1 MLVIFFVSLLIPSL
15 SIVRSVEAAP
25 ASMYT
30 WTQPTIITDSNG
42 NSYVQTNIDDKGNQL
57 VLTSGE
63 MVLEEAGNS
72 TQACSNSN
80 IDGGN
85 AFNALTPPLE
95 VTTGGTGVNHTDAI
109 FGKSNV
115 LIIQSSYQT
124 ATSAS
129 LVEFQV
135 PPAGDCADPINS
147 TVNLQATYT
156 SVFDSAQWTSD
167 SPVPVMSY
175 LGSAFTETN
184 VNNGTMTLTG
194 RSIPNINLCTAPTL
208 SVGDTTNSFLTAT
221 SATLTLD
228 VLLPGRS
235 IGSCKTSTQTIPI
248 ASNYLSTESI
258 ANWVDGS
265 NTDPGAQIQISNVGS
280 GDLSIINSGDTY
292 VEPQTGQPA
301 ITGSTMILN
310 GGINTAGTCSNNTNE
325 NQMQVNPYQTAEI
338 ATVTVYHAGT
348 HACIPVKITVGL
360 TNLYG
365 GGTPPGTPTGTNPVA
380 SNDGCNVPTSNEPLR
395 WIECPIISSLQGAAT
410 SVNGFIGSLLEVS
423 PTVFFNDGTQRAFNI
438 FRDMGVAL
446 LVIAG
451 LVMVVS
457 QAADLEIF
465 SAHTVRKALPRIIIA
480 AILISLSWPLLQFVI
495 GFFNDMGAW
504 TGKVILSVAN
514 AVPGTGGI
522 GTAWAN
528 IGDGLILALVTAGA
542 IVFLG
547 APGIIL
553 LIISA
558 LLLAFVAVIV
568 LMIRQVVILI
578 CILMAPLAIA
588 SYVLPGTEKI
598 GRFWKD
604 TLIAALVMFPLIEG
618 FLSGGAA
625 LAFIILSVKSGSF
638 FYQILALVVFIAPY
652 MMVPLTFRIAGGL
665 VGRIADFAQGTH
677 RQTIESK
684 LQAQRQGIVA
694 KNWNAFRAG
703 SRYNPNSSWTRF
715 TGGSAVN
722 FLGRHVG
729 AGPRGWLGIGAT
741 GRAAMANNMALSA
754 DAASKMNSNFAAQM
768 NNEEA
773 MAAVAFGNNRAAL
786 SKLTYFN
793 ATALAAS
800 GSSSRENIRQTI
812 LRRTPGLAGAALDVA
827 INTEA
832 QNMAS
837 NRLNSALAA
846 GRTIQ
851 ATQQMQTA
859 AADAL
864 VRSGKVLEN
873 RSDFNTMIDSI
884 SHGNGSLAAAQ
895 KGALQYT
902 ARQIGRE
909 DIGRSDD
916 YHSLK
921 EMDMS
926 AVIRQKPKSLENLF
940 GGSAIIDAI
949 DSAKSKPDEQQHFAD
964 ILFAAQNNQSLS
976 PEQQAQI
983 VKAVNTVKAHP
994 TYGSG
999 STNDLM
1005 DKAAKNYRDKFSP
1018 GGPTPSDRRLKRD
1031 IQYVRTLSNGIKLYS
1046 FQYIW
1051 GGPQYIGVMAQDL
1064 LHSHPEA
1071 VSIDLDGYYRVD
1083 YALLGIQMLELD

>member
-1 MLVIFFVSLLIPSL
+1 MLVIFFVSLLLPSL
-15 SIVRSVEAAP
+15 SIALPAEADSTP
-25 ASMYT
+25 TYT

-42 NSYVQTNIDDKGNQL
+42 NSYVQTNVDDKGNQL

-72 TQACSNSN
+72 TQACSDSN

-95 VTTGGTGVNHTDAI
+95 VTKGGTGANNTDAI

-129 LVEFQV
+129 LVEFQL

-147 TVNLQATYT
+147 MVNLQATYT
-156 SVFDSAQWTSD
+156 SVFDSARWTGSNTI
-167 SPVPVMSY
+167 SY
-175 LGSAFTETN
+175 LKNTFTQTGAIT
-184 VNNGTMTLTG
+184 NGTMTLTG
-194 RSIPNINLCTAPTL
+194 PSSVPGLDLCTPQTL
-208 SVGDTTNSFLTAT
+208 SVGDPNNSFETAT
-221 SATLTLD
+221 TATLTTVKLVNGQNAD
-228 VLLPGRS
+228 
-235 IGSCKTSTQTIPI
+235 GSCQTFTQTVQITNPYI
-248 ASNYLSTESI
+248 QTQST
-258 ANWVDGS
+258 AHWVDGN
-265 NTDPGAQIQISNVGS
+265 NTDPDAEIQIDNVSAQDVGLIVS
-280 GDLSIINSGDTY
+280 GDVFAEAPPG
-292 VEPQTGQPA
+292 TGQPA
-301 ITGSTMILN
+301 IKGTAMTLH
-310 GGINTAGTCSNNTNE
+310 GGINTTLGCVGNTNE
-325 NQMQVNPYQTAEI
+325 DQIVVDPYQTAQI
-338 ATVTVYHAGT
+338 ATVTVYHSAHPKPST
-348 HACIPVKITVGL
+348 VSCATKNITIAL

-365 GGTPPGTPTGTNPVA
+365 GGTLPGTPTGTNPVD

-480 AILISLSWPLLQFVI
+480 AIIISLSWPLLQFVI

-528 IGDGLILALVTAGA
+528 VGDGLILALVTAGA

-638 FYQILALVVFIAPY
+638 FYQILALIVFIAPY

-684 LQAQRQGIVA
+684 LQAQRQGITA
-694 KNWNAFRAG
+694 KNWSAFRAG
-703 SRYNPNSSWTRF
+703 SRYNPDHPVTNSWWLLRSGR
-715 TGGSAVN
+715 AVN
-722 FLGRHVG
+722 FLGRHTG
-729 AGPRGWLGIGAT
+729 AGMRGRFGIGAV
-741 GRAAMANNMALSA
+741 GSAAMANNMGLSA
-754 DAASKMNSNFAAQM
+754 DAASKMDSNFAAQM
-768 NNEEA
+768 TNDEA
-773 MAAVAFGNNRAAL
+773 MVSVAFGNSRTAL
-786 SKLTYFN
+786 SKLRYFN
-793 ATALAAS
+793 SDNS
-800 GSSSRENIRQTI
+800 GKYTGTLNENK
-812 LRRTPGLAGAALDVA
+812 
-827 INTEA
+827 
-832 QNMAS
+832 
-837 NRLNSALAA
+837 LNKALAA

-851 ATQQMQTA
+851 ATQQMQSA

-864 VRSGKVLEN
+864 VRSGKILDN
-873 RSDFNTMIDSI
+873 RDEFNTMVS
-884 SHGNGSLAAAQ
+884 SVAHGNSAYQSALDGSLS
-895 KGALQYT
+895 YT
-902 ARQIGRE
+902 ARQIGRA
-909 DIGRSDD
+909 DLGRSNYYDA
-916 YHSLK
+916 LK

-926 AVIRQKPKSLENLF
+926 AVIRQKPKALENLF
-940 GGSAIIDAI
+940 GSGIVAKNGPNGPNPTSPAVVDAI
-949 DSAKSKPDEQQHFAD
+949 NASKDGNERQHFAD
-964 ILFAAQNNQSLS
+964 ILFAAQYNQSVS
-976 PEQQAQI
+976 PQQQKSIADAI
-983 VKAVNTVKAHP
+983 NAVKGHP
-994 TYGSG
+994 VWGTSG
-999 STNDLM
+999 SDNLIE
-1005 DKAAKNYRDKFSP
+1005 KAAKNYRDKFSP
-1018 GGPTPSDRRLKRD
+1018 GGAGGAGGTP
-1031 IQYVRTLSNGIKLYS
+1031 
-1046 FQYIW
+1046 
-1051 GGPQYIGVMAQDL
+1051 
-1064 LHSHPEA
+1064 
-1071 VSIDLDGYYRVD
+1071 
-1083 YALLGIQMLELD
+1083 